1 MNITTNSPMINTN
14 FGCNDP
20 NCKGHC
26 QQQAQIVSTQ
36 PTQDVVEISTG
47 TKVKNACK
55 KGVKFVK
62 ENKKG
67 IMVTAKAALEGVLT
81 ACTILGANVLM
92 QKVCKSDTSALATKL
107 AVIGGVAVGG
117 TQLIKDRKAFQK
129 GTPQAK

>member
-1 MNITTNSPMINTN
+1 MNITANSSMINTN
-14 FGCNDP
+14 FGCNDQ
-20 NCKGHC
+20 NCNGHC
-26 QQQAQIVSTQ
+26 QQAQIVSTQ

-47 TKVKNACK
+47 KKVKNACK
-55 KGVKFVK
+55 KSVKFVK
-62 ENKKG
+62 ENKNG
-67 IMVTAKAALEGVLT
+67 IMATAKATLEGVLT